1 MPQIAFSPRKQNLT
15 LYIMTG
21 FEQYEELLSRLGK
34 FTTGKACLYI
44 KRLSDVDIPTLRE
57 LIQASVDYMI
67 RTYKIVQS

>member
-1 MPQIAFSPRKQNLT
+1 
-15 LYIMTG
+15 MTG
-21 FEQYEELLSRLGK
+21 FEQYEGLLARLGK